1 MGLTIAGMTWLS
13 GTYCMQVPGMTVTM
27 SPVSTKCVTGTCDSV
42 YVLSTI
48 RELLTKKRRALF

>member
-27 SPVSTKCVTGTCDSV
+27 SPVSTKCVTGTCDLI
-42 YVLSTI
+42 YVPSTI
-48 RELLTKKRRALF
+48 REL

>member
-1 MGLTIAGMTWLS
+1 MGLTIVGMTWLS

-27 SPVSTKCVTGTCDSV
+27 SPVGMKCVTGTCDPV

-48 RELLTKKRRALF
+48 REL

>member
-27 SPVSTKCVTGTCDSV
+27 SPVSTKCVTDTCDPI
-42 YVLSTI
+42 YVPSTI
-48 RELLTKKRRALF
+48 REL